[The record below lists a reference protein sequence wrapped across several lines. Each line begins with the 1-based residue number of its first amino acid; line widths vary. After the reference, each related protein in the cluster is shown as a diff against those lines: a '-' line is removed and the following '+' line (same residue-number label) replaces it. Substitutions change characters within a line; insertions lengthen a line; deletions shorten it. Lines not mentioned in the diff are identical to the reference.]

1 MKSWAVRN
9 LATLLARSSRISAII
24 LHSLPTKTWG
34 SSPLRGQG
42 LWKLMVRHARLPVD
56 VRRVK
61 TFKIAANKTF
71 KMDLC
76 LNEYTSL
83 GYYFETEADS
93 LMRIIQAA
101 RGGLFV
107 DVGTNIGFYSLAA
120 SLYFDEVWSFEPDP
134 ENVKQLQ
141 QNIAISGIKNIVLK
155 PMGLGKSSDSL
166 KLWRNPQNKGGNS
179 LLDPGVADMDS
190 VIVPVE
196 RFDAVLPQEKWAAI
210 SLIKVDVEGFEENVL
225 AGMQGFFSQ
234 NFRPDIFI
242 ESPSAQRF
250 EEIKRHIP
258 IDYFAYDPQSKH
270 PIDAKNWH
278 YNDVL
283 FSTRLSNVRV

>member
-1 MKSWAVRN
+1 MSAV
-9 LATLLARSSRISAII
+9 I
-24 LHSLPTKTWG
+24 LRSLPTKTWG

-42 LWKLMVRHARLPVD
+42 LWKQMVRQARLPVD
-56 VRRVK
+56 VRREK
-61 TFKIAANKTF
+61 TFKIAADKTF

-83 GYYFETEADS
+83 GYYLETEADS
-93 LMRIIQAA
+93 LMRIIQASS
-101 RGGLFV
+101 GGLFV

-120 SLYFDEVWSFEPDP
+120 SLYFDQVWSFEPDP

-141 QNIAISGIKNIVLK
+141 QNIELSRIKNVVLK
-155 PMGLGKSSDSL
+155 PMGLGSSSESL

-179 LLDPGVADMDS
+179 LLDPGVADRDS

-196 RFDAVLPQEKWAAI
+196 KFDAVVPQEKWGAI
-210 SLIKVDVEGFEENVL
+210 SLIKIDVEGFEENVL
-225 AGMQGFFSQ
+225 VGMESFFSQ

-250 EEIKRHIP
+250 EKIRQHLP
-258 IDYFAYDPQSKH
+258 SDYSAYDPQSKL
-270 PIDAKNWH
+270 PVDPRVWK

-283 FSTRLSNVRV
+283 FSTR